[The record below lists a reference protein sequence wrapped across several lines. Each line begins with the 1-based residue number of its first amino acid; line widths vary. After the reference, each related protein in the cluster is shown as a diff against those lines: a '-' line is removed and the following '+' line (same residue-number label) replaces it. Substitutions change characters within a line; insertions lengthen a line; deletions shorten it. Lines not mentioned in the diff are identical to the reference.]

1 MGIFENEQYVM
12 KNFHLINRHFRDLN
26 PIQFGYEQ
34 CRPQKRFGPY
44 IRKHTLIHYVV
55 KGKGVLWKNGLTF
68 PVQAGEAFLILPGE
82 TATYEADATD
92 PWYYQWVGFDGAL
105 AENFQAMPPVFPFPH
120 DILQRM
126 IDAAGQDLIEH
137 RIAGLLFHLY
147 AELFEEKRPQ
157 NNYVGQ
163 VQSRIHASYME
174 PLRVEQIAEE
184 LNLNRR
190 YLSRVFKQK
199 TGRSI
204 QEYLIFIRMEEAKR
218 RLEEG
223 YSVKET
229 ATLCGYDDVGNF
241 SKMFKRVYGSSPLYW
256 KK

>member
-1 MGIFENEQYVM
+1 MESMENERYIM
-12 KNFHLINRHFRDLN
+12 KNFHLINQHFRDLN
-26 PIQFGYEQ
+26 PIQLGYEQ
-34 CRPQKRFGPY
+34 CKPQKRFGPY
-44 IRKHTLIHYVV
+44 IRKYTLIHYVV
-55 KGKGVLWKNGLTF
+55 KGKGVLMKDGKTY
-68 PVQAGEAFLILPGE
+68 PIQAGEAFLILPGE
-82 TATYEADATD
+82 ETTYEADAKD
-92 PWYYQWVGFDGAL
+92 PWYYQWIGFDGAL
-105 AENFQAMPPVFPFPH
+105 ASAFQDLPPVFPFPQ
-120 DILQRM
+120 DILQKM
-126 IDAAGQDLIEH
+126 LDAVRQDLIEH
-137 RIAGLLFHLY
+137 RIAGLLFRLY
-147 AELFEEKRPQ
+147 AELFEEKTTQ
-157 NNYVGQ
+157 NTYVGQ

-204 QEYLIFIRMEEAKR
+204 QEYLIFVRMEEAKR

-229 ATLCGYDDVGNF
+229 AGLCGYDDVGNF
-241 SKMFKRVYGSSPLYW
+241 SKMFKQIYGSSPFYW